1 MSGYPERCWTDFKPF
16 VPKRVISGMLDIMPS
31 TGLIIHE
38 YKKHGTCSG
47 LRPEE
52 YFGLSS
58 RIFRKI
64 KVPQRYVLPDK
75 PQMVAPDTLVDE
87 FIAAN
92 PVLGLRHD
100 MVAVAC
106 GGPGNRLREVRI
118 CMTKEGDPTP
128 CGKNEDQR
136 RLCNANRMF
145 VPPVRVPA
153 KG

>member
-1 MSGYPERCWTDFKPF
+1 
-16 VPKRVISGMLDIMPS
+16 
-31 TGLIIHE
+31 
-38 YKKHGTCSG
+38 